1 MFDIG
6 VISYLTGGIFFL
18 GLALLLVTGWRGRLQ
33 GGLLVTAAL
42 ASCAWCL
49 ALAWVAADEGLSFRL
64 VYAAEVLRAACWL
77 VFLAKLL
84 SFGFRGTVAWGSRYL
99 IHGLWLGVLV
109 LGLAPMG
116 WAEAALVAQARLT
129 GLLVLALLGMVLVE
143 QLYRNSDA
151 AQRWALKYLCL
162 GVGGMFVYDFI
173 LYADAM
179 MFMRLDE
186 GLWQARG
193 VVNAMA
199 VPLIAVSTARNPEW
213 SLDVF
218 VSRRFMFYG
227 TTLAGAGLLL
237 LAIAAGG
244 YYVRLYGGEWG
255 VVAQVVL
262 LAASAI
268 VLFVALFSGQVRA
281 HIKVFLSKH
290 FYNYKYDYRDEWI
303 RFIGTLAEGD
313 QGAAIRQR
321 VIQALA
327 QIVDSTNGRLWV
339 RSSDESGDFVYAAD
353 WNRAPPVTVLGR
365 DDPLLRF
372 LETHNWV
379 IDLHEWSAAPE
390 RYAGLDI
397 PSWLAED
404 AGAWLVIPLR
414 HHERL
419 TGLVLLGRPRAPRET
434 NWEDR
439 DLLKT
444 AGQQA
449 GGYLA
454 LLDASEAL
462 TQARQFEAFNRLSA
476 YVVHDLKNMV
486 AQLALVVSNADR
498 HRHNPAFMEDAIRTV
513 DNTVGRMNRLL
524 AQLRKG
530 RFDSPAAGPVRL
542 EQCLAEVVARRAA
555 SSPRPVLH
563 CPSGGAP
570 LRVLADAERLSSVLE
585 HLVQNAQEAT
595 RPDGT
600 VEVRLAA
607 QGSEIRIAIRDD
619 GVGMTDDFVRS
630 RLFRPFDTTKGN
642 AGMGIGVYEA
652 REFVHGMGGRMEVA
666 SAPGEGS
673 TFTIL
678 LPAAP
683 ADILESGNDAGD
695 DASSDESA
703 EVVN

>member
-1 MFDIG
+1 MVNIG
-6 VISYLTGGIFFL
+6 VISYLTGGAFFL
-18 GLALLLVTGWRGRLQ
+18 GLALLLLTGWRGRLQ
-33 GGLLVTAAL
+33 GGLLVSAVL
-42 ASCAWCL
+42 ASCAWCVL
-49 ALAWVAADEGLSFRL
+49 LAWSAASENLPYRL
-64 VYAAEVLRAACWL
+64 AYAAEVVRGACWL
-77 VFLAKLL
+77 FFLARLL
-84 SFGFRGTVAWGSRYL
+84 SFGVRDTVAARSRYL
-99 IHGLWLGVLV
+99 IHGLWISVLALGMVPL
-109 LGLAPMG
+109 G
-116 WAEAALVAQARLT
+116 WADMALVAQARLM
-129 GLLVLALLGMVLVE
+129 GLLVMALLGLIMIE
-143 QLYRNSDA
+143 QLYRNADT
-151 AQRWALKYLCL
+151 AQRWALKYLCF
-162 GVGGMFVYDFI
+162 GVGGVFVYDLI

-179 MFMRLDE
+179 MFMQMDA

-193 VVNAMA
+193 LVNAMA
-199 VPLIAVSTARNPEW
+199 APLVAVSAARNPQW

-227 TTLAGAGLLL
+227 TTLVGAGVLL

-255 VVAQVVL
+255 AVAQVAL

-268 VLFVALFSGQVRA
+268 ALFIALFSGQVRA
-281 HIKVFLSKH
+281 RIKVFLSKH
-290 FYNYKYDYRDEWI
+290 FYNYKYDYRDEWL
-303 RFIGTLAEGD
+303 RFIGTLADGEAGP
-313 QGAAIRQR
+313 ALRQR

-339 RSSDESGDFVYAAD
+339 RAPDDSGDFIYAAD
-353 WNRAPPVTVLGR
+353 WNRAPPVTVLAH
-365 DDPLLRF
+365 DDPLITF

-379 IDLHEWSAAPE
+379 IDLHELAVAPD
-390 RYAGLDI
+390 RYPGLEI
-397 PSWLAED
+397 PQWLAAD
-404 AGAWLVIPLR
+404 TGAWLIIPLR

-419 TGLVLLGRPRAPRET
+419 VGIILLGRPRAPRET

-449 GGYLA
+449 ASYLA

-486 AQLALVVSNADR
+486 AQLALVVSNARR
-498 HRHNPAFMEDAIRTV
+498 HRDNPAFMEDAIRTV

-530 RFDSPAAGPVRL
+530 RFDSPAAAPVRL
-542 EQCLAEVVARRAA
+542 DQCLAEVVARR
-555 SSPRPVLH
+555 SGTQPVPVLH
-563 CPSGGAP
+563 RRSAGAP
-570 LRVLADAERLSSVLE
+570 RVMADAERLSSVLE

-595 RPDGT
+595 TRDGA
-600 VEVRLAA
+600 VELILED
-607 QGSEIRIAIRDD
+607 QGPNACIRIRDD
-619 GVGMTDDFVRS
+619 GVGMSEDFIRT

-652 REFVHGMGGRMEVA
+652 REFIHGLGGRMEVR

-683 ADILESGNDAGD
+683 ADILESGNDGI
-695 DASSDESA
+695 A
-703 EVVN
+703 EVAN

>member
-6 VISYLTGGIFFL
+6 VISYLTGGVFFL
-18 GLALLLVTGWRGRLQ
+18 GLALLLLTGWRGRLQ

-42 ASCAWCL
+42 ASCVWCL
-49 ALAWVAADEGLSFRL
+49 VLAWAAADDGISYRL
-64 VYAAEVLRAACWL
+64 VYAAEVLRTACWL
-77 VFLAKLL
+77 IFLAKLL
-84 SFGFRGTVAWGSRYL
+84 SFGFRSTVAWRSRYL
-99 IHGLWLGVLV
+99 VHGLWLGVLV

-116 WAEAALVAQARLT
+116 WAEATLVAQARLT
-129 GLLVLALLGMVLVE
+129 GLLMLALLGMVLVE

-186 GLWQARG
+186 DLWQARG
-193 VVNAMA
+193 VVTAMA

-255 VVAQVVL
+255 MVAQVVL

-303 RFIGTLAEGD
+303 RFIGTLAEGE

-339 RSSDESGDFVYAAD
+339 RSPDESGDFVYAAD
-353 WNRAPPVTVLGR
+353 WNRAPPVTVLGCE
-365 DDPLLRF
+365 DPLLRF

-390 RYAGLDI
+390 RYAGMDI
-397 PSWLAED
+397 PPWLADD

-419 TGLVLLGRPRAPRET
+419 TGIVLLGRPRAPRET

-449 GGYLA
+449 AGYLA

-530 RFDSPAAGPVRL
+530 RFDSPATGPVRL

-555 SSPRPVLH
+555 SLPQPVLH
-563 CPSGGAP
+563 CAP
-570 LRVLADAERLSSVLE
+570 AASLRVMADAERLASVLE

-600 VEVRLAA
+600 VEVRLTA
-607 QGSEIRIAIRDD
+607 QGPEIRISIRDD
-619 GVGMTDDFVRS
+619 GVGMTDDFIRS

-652 REFVHGMGGRMEVA
+652 REFVHGMGGRMEVT

-678 LPAAP
+678 LPAVP
-683 ADILESGNDAGD
+683 ADILESGNDAGNE
-695 DASSDESA
+695 ESA